1 MRRPTM
7 RRTSP
12 TARPTRMRLPSSMR
26 RRWPTCRPRRRTRR
40 TRCSSTSSSGPT
52 RAKSSRSA
60 SLRGLRSRR
69 RRQGAGDRRL
79 SALAPALPGIADPRA
94 LQRSLARAERVRKLR
109 AFALTLPLLVFLMLT
124 FLVPI
129 AALLKRAIENP
140 EVANTLPRTASA
152 LERWNRRD
160 APPDEA
166 YAAVLADLGAL
177 PDSAD
182 AGALARRLNSEVPGA
197 RSLVMNA
204 YKALPLERT

>member
-1 MRRPTM
+1 M
-7 RRTSP
+7 
-12 TARPTRMRLPSSMR
+12 
-26 RRWPTCRPRRRTRR
+26 
-40 TRCSSTSSSGPT
+40 
-52 RAKSSRSA
+52 SA
-60 SLRGLRSRR
+60 
-69 RRQGAGDRRL
+69 Q
-79 SALAPALPGIADPRA
+79 APALPGIADPRA
-94 LQRSLARAERVRKLR
+94 LQRSLGRAERVRKLR

-140 EVANTLPRTASA
+140 EVANALPRTVSA

-160 APPDEA
+160 PPPDEA

-177 PDSAD
+177 PESAD

-204 YKALPLERT
+204 YKALPLEGVASPGQAKRG

>member
-1 MRRPTM
+1 MSAIATPI
-7 RRTSP
+7 P
-12 TARPTRMRLPSSMR
+12 AGGTRS
-26 RRWPTCRPRRRTRR
+26 
-40 TRCSSTSSSGPT
+40 
-52 RAKSSRSA
+52 
-60 SLRGLRSRR
+60 
-69 RRQGAGDRRL
+69 
-79 SALAPALPGIADPRA
+79 

-204 YKALPLERT
+204 YKALPLEGAATPGQAKTRLIALDERWADMKYWQAIAKNASRWTGDYLLASVDLKRDAQGTIERMAPDQRVFGRIL

>member
-1 MRRPTM
+1 M
-7 RRTSP
+7 
-12 TARPTRMRLPSSMR
+12 
-26 RRWPTCRPRRRTRR
+26 
-40 TRCSSTSSSGPT
+40 
-52 RAKSSRSA
+52 
-60 SLRGLRSRR
+60 
-69 RRQGAGDRRL
+69 
-79 SALAPALPGIADPRA
+79 SALAPALPGIADPLA
-94 LQRSLARAERVRKLR
+94 LRRSLGRSERVRKLR

-140 EVANTLPRTASA
+140 EVANALPRTVTA

-204 YKALPLERT
+204 YKALPLEGDATPGQAKARMIALDERWADMKYWQAIAKNGSRWTGDYLLASVDLKRDAQGTIERMAP